1 MPGAGLS
8 HQHSGKAQ
16 PERPA
21 FQPYWGKP
29 AVRNDRGDRGDVG
42 IIRSPVRASILPDC
56 PLHKSPFAPSQQATP
71 YRLRSNGGQPAGPPR
86 DPDNPRF
93 LLSFRFFYR
102 TARSARQRAGAAGPC
117 LANSRRRVAAASQS
131 HPDSSAPGEVERAGR
146 ELAAERGLAFAP
158 VQGFQPGPMACR
170 CSRIRLVVK
179 YGRDAR

>member
-1 MPGAGLS
+1 MTGGIEETSASFEVRSAPRS
-8 HQHSGKAQ
+8 YPTVHSINPPSPRRNKQLPIASGVTEDNPQGHPATQ
-16 PERPA
+16 TIPA
-21 FQPYWGKP
+21 FYYRFVFFT
-29 AVRNDRGDRGDVG
+29 VRLDRRANEL
-42 IIRSPVRASILPDC
+42 VR
-56 PLHKSPFAPSQQATP
+56 QA
-71 YRLRSNGGQPAGPPR
+71 
-86 DPDNPRF
+86 
-93 LLSFRFFYR
+93 
-102 TARSARQRAGAAGPC
+102 C